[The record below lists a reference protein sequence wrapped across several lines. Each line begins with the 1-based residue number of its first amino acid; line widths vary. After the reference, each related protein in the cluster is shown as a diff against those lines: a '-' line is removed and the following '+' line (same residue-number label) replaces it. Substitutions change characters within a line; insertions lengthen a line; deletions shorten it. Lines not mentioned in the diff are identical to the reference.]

1 MIIST
6 PKPDVKISRCWKC
19 HKTNVTLFRTVPK
32 EKGKHK
38 KLKFE
43 RNIYYVCEQDRIYE
57 KPI

>member
-1 MIIST
+1 M
-6 PKPDVKISRCWKC
+6 
-19 HKTNVTLFRTVPK
+19 TLFRTVPK

-43 RNIYYVCEQDRIYE
+43 KNIYYVCEQDRIYE